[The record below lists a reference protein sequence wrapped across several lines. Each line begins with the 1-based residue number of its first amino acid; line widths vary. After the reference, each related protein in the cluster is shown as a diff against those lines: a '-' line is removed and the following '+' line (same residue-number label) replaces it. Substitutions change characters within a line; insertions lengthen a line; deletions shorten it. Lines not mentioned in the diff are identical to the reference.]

1 MKKRIFLVLNLIVMG
16 LCLTSCDAI
25 IDFLDK
31 DGDVEYYEPSLTPT
45 DIPSITPTPSIEPSV
60 SPSIPDENPS
70 INEGEAIVESIVYDD
85 FQMHFLE
92 LGNEYAG
99 DCTYIKAGENDI
111 LIDAGSRKGSAA
123 TIKSYVDQYC
133 TDGVLE
139 YVIATH
145 AHQDHIAGFVG
156 NSSGS
161 TRTGIL
167 YQYDVEMIIDYP
179 LSDATSQI
187 SKDYKTAVDLCV
199 QNGAI
204 NYNAAQCFNEEDG
217 AKATYSLGE
226 GMSFTILYNY
236 YYFNSAKGTEG
247 EENNYSVCTLF
258 TYNDLNFL
266 LTGDLEQEGEEYMA
280 SYYDSSTEEKTLP
293 HCVLFKSGH
302 HGSKTSSNECLLELI
317 TPDICT
323 VCCCAGSTEYTANY
337 NNIFPTQD
345 FITRIAKYTDQV
357 YVTSLLDTKESR
369 EKEEQV
375 FKSFN
380 GNIIISCDG
389 TQIGIAAS
397 NNLIKLKDS
406 EWFNEQIAVKVDSKN
421 RNTICSGT
429 KKKDYYLSTDEN
441 VVMVP
446 RRVWPTN

>member
-1 MKKRIFLVLNLIVMG
+1 MKKRIFLVINLIVMG
-16 LCLTSCDAI
+16 LCLTSCDAV
-25 IDFLDK
+25 IDFLDLD
-31 DGDVEYYEPSLTPT
+31 DGVKNYEPSLTPT
-45 DIPSITPTPSIEPSV
+45 EIPSVSTTPSTEPSV
-60 SPSIPDENPS
+60 DSNMD
-70 INEGEAIVESIVYDD
+70 EGEAIVESIVYDD
-85 FQMHFLE
+85 FQIHFLE

-111 LIDAGSRKGSAA
+111 LIDAGSRKGSAT

-187 SKDYKTAVDLCV
+187 SKDYETAVDLCV

-280 SYYDSSTEEKTLP
+280 AYYDSSTEEKTLP

-317 TPDICT
+317 TPDVCT

-345 FITRIAKYTDQV
+345 FITRIAKYTDLV
-357 YVTSLLDTKESR
+357 YVTSVFNEKTLEFESLNGDIIISSNGVNTGIFGSNNITKLKDTEWFNQIIYVDS
-369 EKEEQV
+369 
-375 FKSFN
+375 N
-380 GNIIISCDG
+380 GNI
-389 TQIGIAAS
+389 
-397 NNLIKLKDS
+397 
-406 EWFNEQIAVKVDSKN
+406 
-421 RNTICSGT
+421 CSGKGKEDFFT
-429 KKKDYYLSTDEN
+429 VDTEGVTPVK
-441 VVMVP
+441 
-446 RRVWPTN
+446 RRIWPS